1 MDNKKNTPIDLI
13 LPSVISNDD
22 TVQSLCTDNIVMMCT
37 DDTNESNT
45 PNNNNNILNQ
55 NHVQQRDEII
65 LIHDVVVPESF
76 IYKYCRIDLFFIQLY
91 NFIINKFI
99 SLFESYNNFAN
110 SLNIRTIIHQECVPT
125 TVLTLNMISKPLIAG
140 DYYYA
145 IMDDSCNNTF
155 ISNSHNNTESS
166 ELIDISTFL
175 FVGFIMNL
183 LFGTVYA
190 FASLYFKVI
199 DIKTHPKIFLP
210 IISLI
215 YVIEIFQMVWNIVG
229 GIIFWKN
236 TIRTSCSD
244 SKYIF
249 IFISLIIKYMFNFVF
264 GMYLI
269 AIQLKIAYYQ

>member
-1 MDNKKNTPIDLI
+1 MSLVFYVSCFLRLLPTLI
-13 LPSVISNDD
+13 KDINA
-22 TVQSLCTDNIVMMCT
+22 
-37 DDTNESNT
+37 
-45 PNNNNNILNQ
+45 
-55 NHVQQRDEII
+55 
-65 LIHDVVVPESF
+65 
-76 IYKYCRIDLFFIQLY
+76 
-91 NFIINKFI
+91 NKFI

-210 IISLI
+210 IISSGDC
-215 YVIEIFQMVWNIVG
+215 IEFRPDPKLLLW
-229 GIIFWKN
+229 
-236 TIRTSCSD
+236 
-244 SKYIF
+244 
-249 IFISLIIKYMFNFVF
+249 
-264 GMYLI
+264 
-269 AIQLKIAYYQ
+269 QLTVQWY